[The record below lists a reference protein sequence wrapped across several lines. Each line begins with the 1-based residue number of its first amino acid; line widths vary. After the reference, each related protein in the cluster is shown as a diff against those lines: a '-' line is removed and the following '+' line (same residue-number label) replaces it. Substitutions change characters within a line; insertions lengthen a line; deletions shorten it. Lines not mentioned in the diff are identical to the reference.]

1 MYGIR
6 FREAGQVFSY
16 FECRSH
22 DGNAYLCT
30 PDQAKAAHLYRT
42 EAEMLAEEMRT
53 YHHNPEVFAWN

>member
-16 FECRSH
+16 FERK
-22 DGNAYLCT
+22 DEYAYTCT
-30 PDQAKAAHLYRT
+30 PDQAKAARLYRT